1 MSDSIRLLTFIV
13 VVAFAFSATQA
24 QENEKKIKRSQL
36 PPAVE
41 QTVARESEGATV
53 KGFST
58 EVEHGQ
64 RFYEV
69 SLNVDGHNK
78 DILIDKNGNVV
89 EVEEEVSMDSLPA
102 PVQDAL
108 KQAAGKG
115 TIENIES
122 LMKNG
127 NLVAYEAHIK
137 RGRKRLEVQVGPNGE
152 KLKKPV

>member
-1 MSDSIRLLTFIV
+1 MSDSIRLLTVIL

-69 SLNVDGHNK
+69 SLSVNGHNK

-108 KQAAGKG
+108 KQAAGTG

-127 NLVAYEAHIK
+127 TLIAYEAHIK
-137 RGRKRLEVQVGPNGE
+137 RARKRLEIQVGPNGE
-152 KLKKPV
+152 RLKKPV